1 MLLERLVIGSCLE
14 SIVYAFLTDSYYIP
28 VSTSGPMFYEKADHK
43 ILLSDSSQYTW
54 SRIQT
59 ILALEGRL
67 LNYADLELIK
77 IQEDQIKITTSSGLF
92 KYEFGLC
99 EIFDTTNVK
108 LENEIMS
115 QRDDQF
121 LVIDDFEVSVLGGK
135 HAYLQ
140 PKMSE
145 ESLAK
150 EIHFYTSDRVDGAN
164 YVTDC
169 VVESLLTKQQLNDF
183 EFSDSMVRFAVI
195 HYLTS
200 IGIHGNFMNL
210 YKSGKPKYRKPKV
223 VHKKRIILKK
233 ERNVYK
239 DSEKVKFLDMSMK
252 EVLDAVVT

>member
-1 MLLERLVIGSCLE
+1 
-14 SIVYAFLTDSYYIP
+14 
-28 VSTSGPMFYEKADHK
+28 MFYEKIDHK
-43 ILLSDSSQYTW
+43 ILLSNSSQYTW

-67 LNYADLELIK
+67 LSYDDLGLIK
-77 IQEDQIKITTSSGLF
+77 IQEDQIKITSSSGIF
-92 KYEFGLC
+92 KYTFGLC
-99 EIFDTTNVK
+99 EIFDTTNIK

-115 QRDDQF
+115 HRNDQF

-140 PKMSE
+140 PKMSDDH
-145 ESLAK
+145 LAK
-150 EIHFYTSDRVDGAN
+150 QIHFYTSDRVDGAN

-169 VVESLLTKQQLNDF
+169 VVESILTKQQLNDF

-210 YKSGKPKYRKPKV
+210 YKSGKPKYRRPKI

-233 ERNVYK
+233 ERNLYK
-239 DSEKVKFLDMSMK
+239 DSEKVKFLNMSLK
-252 EVLDAVVT
+252 EVLNAASA